1 VIEPLKKNK
10 KHYIV
15 LTPLPLNSFSCK
27 IAEIIHRCWVVSCMY
42 CLKPRG
48 NNKVFPVTATNK
60 VRTEG
65 LIFWYQSNTY
75 ISETTTTPSAAAAAA
90 D

>member
-1 VIEPLKKNK
+1 
-10 KHYIV
+10 
-15 LTPLPLNSFSCK
+15 
-27 IAEIIHRCWVVSCMY
+27 MY